1 MKGVHVFYLAFP
13 DDKRSPSQKIQFP
26 LARLVSSN
34 VSFDFLLPVNA
45 ICFRHPASSIAFM
58 PMPKTTMDED
68 RFFPA
73 GKHDI
78 RLSGEVLAVETKSV
92 AKPVN

>member
-1 MKGVHVFYLAFP
+1 M
-13 DDKRSPSQKIQFP
+13 
-26 LARLVSSN
+26 
-34 VSFDFLLPVNA
+34 
-45 ICFRHPASSIAFM
+45 AFM
-58 PMPKTTMDED
+58 PMPKATVDED

-78 RLSGEVLAVETKSV
+78 RVSRKILAVETKSV

>member
-1 MKGVHVFYLAFP
+1 
-13 DDKRSPSQKIQFP
+13 
-26 LARLVSSN
+26 
-34 VSFDFLLPVNA
+34 
-45 ICFRHPASSIAFM
+45 
-58 PMPKTTMDED
+58 MDED
-68 RFFPA
+68 RFFPP